1 MSNIT
6 TDRAV
11 KKAYFSDLS
20 GGHIIEFQ
28 FSPHQLDFSEGGNY
42 ADRVVTGNYF
52 TDLVWISGRPNK
64 FTVQL
69 FIDRTQESYFVD
81 NFNQDPFSEISR
93 FPNRNPKYLNFD
105 VVNLAKGIARGG
117 TSSGFESSF
126 KKGYEGEGN
135 KVEPSTY
142 SASPH
147 YRQTSF
153 DENVGVLKDLEAL
166 MYYVRP
172 EGLNLAE
179 ATFKAD
185 GSVGIKDFSQQRF
198 MPPPMVRFYY
208 GAIWR
213 EGYMINVDYNLS
225 VMNKQL
231 VPKRLDANIEIACTR
246 WGYLN
251 DVKPQE
257 TNTSLVEPINSNND
271 NFDAYDFK

>member
-28 FSPHQLDFSEGGNY
+28 FSPHELDFSEGGNY
-42 ADRVVTGNYF
+42 ADRVSTGNYF
-52 TDLVWISGRPNK
+52 TDLIWISGRPNK
-64 FTVQL
+64 FNVQL

-105 VVNLAKGIARGG
+105 IVNLAKGIANGG
-117 TSSGFESSF
+117 TSSGFASSF
-126 KKGYEGEGN
+126 KKKYDGDGN
-135 KVEPSTY
+135 KVEASTY

-147 YRQTSF
+147 YRQTQF

-179 ATFKAD
+179 ATFRSD
-185 GSVGIKDFSQQRF
+185 GSVSIKDFSQQRF
-198 MPPPMVRFYY
+198 TPPPMVRFYF

-213 EGYMINVDYNLS
+213 EGYITNVDYNLS

-231 VPKRLDANIEIACTR
+231 VPKRLDATIEIACTR

-257 TNTSLVEPINSNND
+257 INTALVEPINSNNG
-271 NFDAYDFK
+271 NFEAYDYE

>member
-1 MSNIT
+1 MSNLT

-42 ADRVVTGNYF
+42 ADRVMTGHFF
-52 TDLVWISGRPNK
+52 TDLIWISGRPTK
-64 FTVQL
+64 FKVQL
-69 FIDRTQESYFVD
+69 FIDRTQESYFVE
-81 NFNQDPFSEISR
+81 NYNQDPFAELHR

-105 VVNLAKGIARGG
+105 VVNLAKGIASGN
-117 TSSGFESSF
+117 TSSGFASSF
-126 KKGYEGEGN
+126 KGADTRGAN
-135 KVEPSTY
+135 TVSPSVY

-147 YRQTSF
+147 YKQSEF

-166 MYYVRP
+166 LYYVRP
-172 EGLNLAE
+172 DGLKLSE
-179 ATFKAD
+179 ATFKND
-185 GSVGIKDFSQQRF
+185 GSVSIRDFEQRRF
-198 MPPPMVRFYY
+198 VPPPMVRFYY

-225 VMNKQL
+225 VMNKLL
-231 VPKRLDANIEIACTR
+231 VPKRLDAEIEFACTK

-251 DVKPQE
+251 EVNSNIGNAPQGSQGVENLQKPQG
-257 TNTSLVEPINSNND
+257 
-271 NFDAYDFK
+271 

>member
-93 FPNRNPKYLNFD
+93 FPNRNPKYLNF
-105 VVNLAKGIARGG
+105 
-117 TSSGFESSF
+117 GF
-126 KKGYEGEGN
+126 
-135 KVEPSTY
+135 
-142 SASPH
+142 
-147 YRQTSF
+147 Q
-153 DENVGVLKDLEAL
+153 
-166 MYYVRP
+166 
-172 EGLNLAE
+172 
-179 ATFKAD
+179 
-185 GSVGIKDFSQQRF
+185 
-198 MPPPMVRFYY
+198 
-208 GAIWR
+208 
-213 EGYMINVDYNLS
+213 
-225 VMNKQL
+225 
-231 VPKRLDANIEIACTR
+231 ACSIC
-246 WGYLN
+246 W
-251 DVKPQE
+251 
-257 TNTSLVEPINSNND
+257 
-271 NFDAYDFK
+271 